1 MSHAMAERVLIG
13 ERELAPY
20 LRGGGLAD
28 RARGLL
34 EQQEET
40 WELLRK
46 GYESLRTV
54 ETRLFEFDG
63 YAVKVQF
70 NPGRLT
76 SSSAKVDD
84 KSIKERKC
92 FLCPANLPSAQRGF
106 LYGGGY
112 LFLCNPFPIFPEHY
126 TIPCV
131 EHTPQRILPS
141 FSTLLSLTK
150 ELADR
155 YTVVYNGPRC
165 GASAPDHL
173 HLQAGDKGFMMF
185 DEEYPRLKGRI
196 GVTLFKGKSLAVV
209 SFSHYLRRFVAFES
223 DNQET
228 LERAFST
235 FYQEYQGIVGGDEE
249 PMMNIL
255 SSFDDGLW
263 RLAVFVRS
271 KHRPSFFFAEG
282 ENRILLSPAA
292 VDVGG
297 VCTTPIE
304 GDFRKITRE
313 NIVEMFEEV
322 SLEAG
327 QFEALKSN
335 LREALRGTH

>member
-1 MSHAMAERVLIG
+1 MAERVVIG
-13 ERELAPY
+13 ESELAPY
-20 LRGGGLAD
+20 LRGNGLAD

-34 EQQEET
+34 EHQKET

-54 ETRLFEFDG
+54 ETRIFEFDG

-76 SSSAKVDD
+76 SSAAKVDD

-92 FLCPANLPSAQRGF
+92 FLCPANLPAAQRGF

-126 TIPCV
+126 TVPHV

-141 FSTLLSLTK
+141 FSALLSLTK

-196 GVTLFKGKSLAVV
+196 GETLFEGRGLAALT
-209 SFSHYLRRFVAFES
+209 FSNYHRRFIAFES
-223 DNQET
+223 DRQET
-228 LERAFST
+228 LEHAFGT
-235 FYQEYQGIVGGDEE
+235 FYRAYRSVAEGDEE

-255 SSFDDGLW
+255 SSYDDGCW
-263 RLAVFVRS
+263 RVAIFVRS

-282 ENRILLSPAA
+282 EQRILLSPAA

-304 GDFRKITRE
+304 ADFQKITRE

-322 SLEAG
+322 SLAAG
-327 QFEALKSN
+327 QFEALKRN
-335 LREALRGTH
+335 LREALQGRG